1 MNLKSLIVSA
11 TLSLS
16 AMTSTVF
23 AQYYG
28 GGSVGVGFGGSYS
41 RTSISGPCGGNTTI
55 TNTSLGGGINVGYG
69 SGYGYGYGGGYGGYY
84 GGVVAPSV
92 LPYYGGC
99 GPAYVPYSPF
109 TGVYGNP
116 CYPPAVVVAPVVYG
130 GGCGQAWVR

>member
-11 TLSLS
+11 AISLS
-16 AMTSTVF
+16 ALASNAS
-23 AQYYG
+23 AQWG
-28 GGSVGVGFGGSYS
+28 GGSVGFGGSYS
-41 RTSISGPCGGNTTI
+41 RTSISGPYGGNTTI
-55 TNTSLGGGINVGYG
+55 TNTTLGGGINVGYG
-69 SGYGYGYGGGYGGYY
+69 SGYGYGGGYGGYY

>member
-11 TLSLS
+11 ALSLS
-16 AMTSTVF
+16 AFSSSAS
-23 AQYYG
+23 AQWS

-41 RTSISGPCGGNTTI
+41 RTSISGPYGGNTTI
-55 TNTSLGGGINVGYG
+55 TNTTLGGGINVGYG

-84 GGVVAPSV
+84 GGAVAPSV

-99 GPAYVPYSPF
+99 APAYVPYSPF
-109 TGVYGNP
+109 TRGYGNP